1 MRVVGFCSVLAQEDN
16 LGDVVIRREMLRV
29 LRETCDEVVVY
40 AGRSGA
46 SYRASYDLDGTTVL
60 TRPGRFQARLVR
72 AALGRERPLLVF
84 APGPARL
91 GGDRRSL
98 LKGVANLA
106 NVVLVRLG
114 RGEAM
119 TLGRAVRTGGRAGRA
134 VEALSVRLQSLY
146 VARDDVTRG
155 VLGPRVRVAPD
166 LALARDDGPAT
177 GAADAMVLS
186 FRGDR
191 EVDPALVRRALEA
204 ARRTGTRPV
213 LVTQV
218 RRDGAQH
225 ARLAA
230 EHGIEHVAW
239 EGEHRAQLERVT
251 ATMRTARVVVSDR
264 LHALL
269 LGARNGAVVVPVATP
284 GSDKLP
290 TTLAVLPSTAAPD
303 DLRAH
308 LATLG
313 EPVVVDRAAARAAVD
328 DVRALVAARAAGLRG
343 APDAPPVGARPAAVR
358 PDRVPDPLEEG
369 V

>member
-1 MRVVGFCSVLAQEDN
+1 
-16 LGDVVIRREMLRV
+16 
-29 LRETCDEVVVY
+29 
-40 AGRSGA
+40 
-46 SYRASYDLDGTTVL
+46 
-60 TRPGRFQARLVR
+60 
-72 AALGRERPLLVF
+72 
-84 APGPARL
+84 
-91 GGDRRSL
+91 
-98 LKGVANLA
+98 
-106 NVVLVRLG
+106 
-114 RGEAM
+114 
-119 TLGRAVRTGGRAGRA
+119 
-134 VEALSVRLQSLY
+134 
-146 VARDDVTRG
+146 
-155 VLGPRVRVAPD
+155 
-166 LALARDDGPAT
+166 RDDGPAT

-251 ATMRTARVVVSDR
+251 ATMRTARVVVSAR

-269 LGARNGAVVVPVATP
+269 LGAGNGAVVVPVATP

-290 TTLAVLPSTAAPD
+290 TTLAVLPSSAAPD

-313 EPVVVDRAAARAAVD
+313 EPVVVDRA
-328 DVRALVAARAAGLRG
+328 
-343 APDAPPVGARPAAVR
+343 
-358 PDRVPDPLEEG
+358 
-369 V
+369 